1 LAPPSS
7 PPPLGLG
14 TAVVQALQSAGYH
27 VRAVVRE
34 ASIEKTQAALPGTE
48 VVSSDPSNLVNAFQ
62 GVDIVID
69 VMSNS
74 VRPAGIQ
81 DFINAAEEANV
92 QTFVACG
99 GAFGLFV
106 NDEKT
111 VRLIDVVDGR
121 ENYAAMNDMHM
132 AVQVLPTL
140 PPSFPHCMV
149 PEIRKWLSKAKSPQF
164 SRSALRTC
172 HASCKHTPVTLFQLW
187 TRRRVSCRW
196 AMKMLLPV
204 L

>member
-1 LAPPSS
+1 M
-7 PPPLGLG
+7 
-14 TAVVQALQSAGYH
+14 
-27 VRAVVRE
+27 
-34 ASIEKTQAALPGTE
+34 
-48 VVSSDPSNLVNAFQ
+48 SSDPSNLVNAFQ
-62 GVDIVID
+62 GVDIVIE

-81 DFINAAEEANV
+81 DFVNAAEEANV

-132 AVQVLPTL
+132 AVQVLTHSPL
-140 PPSFPHCMV
+140 SFPS
-149 PEIRKWLSKAKSPQF
+149 LSGP
-164 SRSALRTC
+164 
-172 HASCKHTPVTLFQLW
+172 
-187 TRRRVSCRW
+187 
-196 AMKMLLPV
+196 
-204 L
+204 